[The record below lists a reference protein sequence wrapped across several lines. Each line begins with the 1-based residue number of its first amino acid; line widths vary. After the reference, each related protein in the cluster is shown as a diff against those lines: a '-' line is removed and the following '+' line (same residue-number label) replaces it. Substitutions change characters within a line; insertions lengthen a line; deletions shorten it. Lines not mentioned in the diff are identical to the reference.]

1 MKLLVTGRTGQVAT
15 SLVER
20 AQGLRDVELLATG
33 RPDLDLAVL
42 GSPASLIYAVR
53 PDVVIN
59 TAAFTA
65 VDAAEDYP
73 DEAYRINAE
82 AAGEIAAASASAG
95 ARLIHLSTDY
105 VFDGTSD
112 RPYCEDDPVAPLG
125 VYGKSKLAGEVAV
138 RLALPGA
145 TILRTA
151 WIFSPFGHNFVRT
164 MVSLAGERDEVR
176 VVDDQHGNPTSA
188 FDLADAILALAARW
202 SSGDSVGEGET
213 YHLAGPDAI
222 SWAGLAGKVMDQLRA
237 LRQPAASVRSI
248 ASADWPTK
256 APRPTNSTLD
266 AAKYGRDVGT
276 VMPSLDASLEHV
288 IRRLVAA

>member
-1 MKLLVTGRTGQVAT
+1 MKLLVTGRNGQVAT

-20 AQGLRDVELLATG
+20 AQGLPDVELLAAG
-33 RPDLDLAVL
+33 RPDLDLAVS
-42 GSPASLIYAVR
+42 GRAAALIGAVR

-151 WIFSPFGHNFVRT
+151 WIYSPFGHNFVRT
-164 MVSLAGERDEVR
+164 MVRLAGERDEVS

-188 FDLADAILALAARW
+188 FDLADAILALVARW
-202 SSGDSVGEGET
+202 SSGDAVGEGET
-213 YHLAGPDAI
+213 YHLVGPDAI
-222 SWAGLAGKVMDQLRA
+222 SWAGLAARVMGQLRA
-237 LRQPAASVRSI
+237 LGQPAAGVRPI

-266 AAKYGRDVGT
+266 TAKYRRDVGAAL
-276 VMPSLDASLEHV
+276 PSLDASLEHV

>member
-1 MKLLVTGRTGQVAT
+1 VRLLVTGRTGQVAT

-20 AQGLRDVELLATG
+20 AHSLADVELLAAG
-33 RPDLDLAVL
+33 RPDLDLAVP
-42 GSPASLIYAVR
+42 GSAAALIEAVR

-65 VDAAEDYP
+65 VDAAEDCP
-73 DEAYRINAE
+73 DQAYRINAD
-82 AAGEIAAASASAG
+82 AAGEIAAACTTAG

-105 VFDGTSD
+105 AFDGTLD
-112 RPYCEDDPVAPLG
+112 RAYREDDVVSPLG
-125 VYGKSKLAGEVAV
+125 VYGKSKLAGEEAV
-138 RLALPGA
+138 RRALPAA

-151 WIFSPFGHNFVRT
+151 WIYSPFGHNFVRT
-164 MVSLAGERDEVR
+164 MVRLAVERDEIS

-188 FDLADAILALAARW
+188 LDLADAILALAARW
-202 SSGDSVGEGET
+202 TSGNAVGEGES

-222 SWAGLAGKVMDQLRA
+222 SWAGLAAKVMDHLRA
-237 LRQPAASVRSI
+237 LGQPAASVRPI

-266 AAKYGRDVGT
+266 TGKYRRDVGA
-276 VMPSLDASLEHV
+276 VLPSLDTSLEHV

>member
-15 SLVER
+15 GLVER
-20 AQGLRDVELLATG
+20 AQGLPDVELLAAG
-33 RPDLDLAVL
+33 RPELDLAVL
-42 GSPASLIYAVR
+42 GSPASLIYAFR

-82 AAGEIAAASASAG
+82 AAGEIAAASALAG
-95 ARLIHLSTDY
+95 AQLIHLSTDY
-105 VFDGTSD
+105 VFDGTSN
-112 RPYCEDDPVAPLG
+112 RPYREDDPVAPLG

-138 RLALPGA
+138 HLAFPGA

-151 WIFSPFGHNFVRT
+151 WIYSPFGHNFVRT
-164 MVSLAGERDEVR
+164 MVRLGQERDEVS
-176 VVDDQHGNPTSA
+176 VVDDQHGNPTSGL
-188 FDLADAILALAARW
+188 DLADAILSLAARW
-202 SSGDSVGEGET
+202 SCGDAVGKGET

-222 SWAGLAGKVMDQLRA
+222 SWAGLAAKVMDQLRA
-237 LRQPAASVRSI
+237 LGQPAARVRPI

-256 APRPTNSTLD
+256 APRPSNSTFD
-266 AAKYGRDVGT
+266 MAKYRHDVGG
-276 VMPSLDASLEHV
+276 VMPNLDASLEHV
-288 IRRLVAA
+288 IRRLIAA

>member
-20 AQGLRDVELLATG
+20 AQGLSDVELLAAG
-33 RPDLDLAVL
+33 RPDLDLAIR
-42 GSPASLIYAVR
+42 GSAKALIDAVR

-65 VDAAEDYP
+65 VDAAEDCP
-73 DEAYRINAE
+73 DEADRINAE
-82 AAGEIAAASASAG
+82 AAGEIAAACASAG

-112 RPYCEDDPVAPLG
+112 RPYREDDPVAPLG

-151 WIFSPFGHNFVRT
+151 WIYSPFGHNFVRT
-164 MVSLAGERDEVR
+164 MVRLAGERDEIS

-188 FDLADAILALAARW
+188 LDLADAILALAARW
-202 SSGDSVGEGET
+202 SSGDAVGEGET

-222 SWAGLAGKVMDQLRA
+222 SWAGFAAKVMDQLRA
-237 LRQPAASVRSI
+237 LGQPAANVRPI

-266 AAKYGRDVGT
+266 TGKYRRDVGAAL
-276 VMPSLDASLEHV
+276 PSLDASLEHV